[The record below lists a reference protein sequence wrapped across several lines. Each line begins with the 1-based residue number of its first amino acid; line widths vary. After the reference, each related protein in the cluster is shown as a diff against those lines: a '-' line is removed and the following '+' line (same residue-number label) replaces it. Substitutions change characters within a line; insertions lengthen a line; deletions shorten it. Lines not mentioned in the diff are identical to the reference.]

1 MSDDDRTALYEVSS
15 RVESE
20 HTLKLEEKLR
30 VLESMSLCDWKDSSM
45 RTANGSMQITFM
57 QVGSRYPIDIMLH
70 FDVTSR
76 KIETN
81 ECIEY
86 TNVDVASDVERWII
100 YFENEYTYIR
110 YTISTIAYRLWYFVL
125 TRERGEK
132 LIEFIDSRLDSN
144 IQ

>member
-1 MSDDDRTALYEVSS
+1 MSDNDRIALYEVSS
-15 RVESE
+15 WVESE

-45 RTANGSMQITFM
+45 RAAKGSVRITFM
-57 QVGSRYPIDIMLH
+57 QASSRYPIDIMLH
-70 FDVTSR
+70 FDPTSR

-86 TNVDVASDVERWII
+86 TNVDVALNVERWII

-110 YTISTIAYRLWYFVL
+110 YTISTIAYRGYFVL
-125 TRERGEK
+125 TRECGEK
-132 LIEFIDSRLDSN
+132 LIEFIDSRLDSK